1 MTLTEKDAAPG
12 GKGEEREP
20 AAGAP
25 DAPDVPGPTAPDET
39 ASNNPGRVV
48 QLLVGLAL
56 ITALFIVMGWG
67 DLLLFIVILVAIV
80 MLHELGHFVTAKRA
94 GMKVTEY
101 FVGFGPRLWSVRRGE
116 TEYGVKAIPAGGY
129 VRITGFTSTEEVPEE
144 DEARAYRQQP
154 FHQRIVVASAGSVM
168 HILIAFVLALIVVF
182 GYGQLTNNYTV
193 GSLEHWPGKA
203 TPAALAG
210 LKAGDTIVSINGK
223 TFDNPNAMTDTVRAS
238 VGKPLTVGVE
248 RDGRLIHLHATPES
262 GKGIEVGGQKLENR
276 GYLGVEIET
285 ATTPVNPLTAP
296 GAALSTMWQVTD
308 QEAHGI
314 GQLFSPSGFDS
325 IWHQLTNSKYA
336 ASAADNPGLGG
347 TPGVDRGDRPPRR
360 TGGTEQLLRSADVAR
375 RHQHRLR
382 VAQHA
387 ARWSPST
394 AGTWRSR
401 PTSGCVPRRD
411 RRITGPTSPSSS
423 RWRRSSSGSWRSW
436 PSRPSISTSHIRSS
450 CRTDRRGALLLPPV
464 VPPADT
470 SHHPGRREHR

>member
-1 MTLTEKDAAPG
+1 MTLTEKDAARA
-12 GKGEEREP
+12 GEGENKDTS
-20 AAGAP
+20 ADAP
-25 DAPDVPGPTAPDET
+25 DAPAPGAPDET

-48 QLLVGLAL
+48 QLLVGLVL
-56 ITALFIVMGWG
+56 IAALFIVMGWG

-129 VRITGFTSTEEVPEE
+129 VRITGFTATEEVPEE

-314 GQLFSPSGFDS
+314 GQLFSPSGFAS

-336 ASAADNPGLGG
+336 ASAADNPG
-347 TPGVDRGDRPPRR
+347 
-360 TGGTEQLLRSADVAR
+360 S
-375 RHQHRLR
+375 
-382 VAQHA
+382 A
-387 ARWSPST
+387 ARP
-394 AGTWRSR
+394 
-401 PTSGCVPRRD
+401 V
-411 RRITGPTSPSSS
+411 
-423 RWRRSSSGSWRSW
+423 
-436 PSRPSISTSHIRSS
+436 SIVGIAHLGAQAEQNSFYEVLMLLVAINIVF
-450 CRTDRRGALLLPPV
+450 ALLNMLPMVPLDGGHVAIAAYEWVRTKKGQAYYRADITKLFPV
-464 VPPADT
+464 AAVFIAILAFVALSAVYLDIT
-470 SHHPGRREHR
+470 HPLQLPH